1 MTSHWDKNDSVLSSS
16 IRLIAVGVVSSLVT
30 LAAVWIVSG
39 KTDAASGKELTS
51 KLAEL
56 ERKFDAQSQNHE
68 DLVIRHARLRNE
80 LTSLTM
86 ENGVIDR
93 MVGHLKSL
101 QQRNAMLSEI
111 VFEKPSNSKVSANGL
126 IMPGLEGAG
135 VTEQNFASPTRLMI
149 VTPSVKPA
157 SAPAEPKK
165 IVKADQSDANSNTEG
180 AE

>member
-1 MTSHWDKNDSVLSSS
+1 
-16 IRLIAVGVVSSLVT
+16 
-30 LAAVWIVSG
+30 
-39 KTDAASGKELTS
+39 
-51 KLAEL
+51 
-56 ERKFDAQSQNHE
+56 
-68 DLVIRHARLRNE
+68 
-80 LTSLTM
+80 M